1 MSARRKSA
9 PSPIVQQPVAQSY
22 ARFLAGIKE
31 RIRTAQVK
39 AALAANAELVLHYWE
54 IGGDILANQAR
65 QGLGAKVIDRLAA
78 DLQRDFPKLSGYSVR
93 NLKYMRA
100 FAESWPD
107 RPIVHQ
113 LAAQIPWG
121 HNCVLLDRVRN
132 ADARAFYIRHTIQH
146 GWPEAFLFIRSTLN
160 FTNARGSLRPTSP
173 ALSPRPNPISP
184 GRCSKILTF
193 FNRPRWMNLPT
204 NALWKTP
211 CSLA

>member
-1 MSARRKSA
+1 M
-9 PSPIVQQPVAQSY
+9 QQPVAQSY

-31 RIRTAQVK
+31 RIRTAQVR

-65 QGLGAKVIDRLAA
+65 QGWGAKVIDRLAA

-121 HNCVLLDRVRN
+121 HNCVLLDRVR
-132 ADARAFYIRHTIQH
+132 DAGTRAFYTRQTIQH
-146 GWPEAFLFIRSTLN
+146 GWARSVLVHQIDTQLHKRQGLAPTN
-160 FTNARGSLRPTSP
+160 FTR
-173 ALSPRPNPISP
+173 ALP
-184 GRCSKILTF
+184 GGDDSEAAMEATKRRIH
-193 FNRPRWMNLPT
+193 RPRRFGGFLHV
-204 NALWKTP
+204 A
-211 CSLA
+211 CFRVRQAS